1 MTQDLAIAAS
11 GIGKRYRVYRS
22 PRQRMLDWLPGES
35 RHPRYREVWALRDVS
50 FELKRGSCLGVVGA
64 NGSGKST
71 LLKILTGVAQPTT
84 GTVNVKGRVL
94 SLLELGTGFNPELTG
109 RQNVVASASLMGL
122 PAEFAAERMADIAA
136 FADIG
141 THFDH
146 PVRTYSSGMFV
157 RLAFA
162 TYMHMEPELFIVDEA
177 LSVGDLFFQQK
188 CATAMRDLRARGV
201 TLLFASH
208 DMSAVQELC
217 DEAILL
223 DRGRVVMKDS
233 PFQVITRYLSMQGE
247 RQERRPAGTETL
259 APAPRQASGAE
270 AELPAR
276 IRRDDLL
283 QGRQGMGVGGCR
295 IVALRL
301 IDRSGNTVQDVRS
314 GMEIGIQALLQAKLP
329 VEEPNFG
336 IDLADTQNRSLT
348 GAGTSNHNAWIGPL
362 VAGEERVVT
371 AWLRLSVPPGRYRL
385 SAAAGECRRLDPYHA
400 VFHDLHAE
408 FMELDVLPDASVPPF
423 EGFADIGIAV
433 ETFAMKDRCAAQ
445 VERT

>member
-1 MTQDLAIAAS
+1 
-11 GIGKRYRVYRS
+11 
-22 PRQRMLDWLPGES
+22 MLDWLPGES

-50 FELKRGSCLGVVGA
+50 FELKRGRCLGVIGS

-84 GTVNVKGRVL
+84 GTVSVKGRVL

-122 PAEFAAERMADIAA
+122 PPDFAAERMGDIAA

-141 THFDH
+141 VHFDH

-188 CATAMRDLRARGV
+188 CAVAMRNLRARGV

-208 DMSAVQELC
+208 DMTAVQELC

-223 DRGRVVMKDS
+223 DRGHVAAHGI
-233 PFQVITRYLSMQGE
+233 PTQTITRYLAIQGE
-247 RQERRPAGTETL
+247 RQSKAVSAARQPSPASTPTSQD
-259 APAPRQASGAE
+259 AGAE
-270 AELPAR
+270 KAVAEKAAAGETAAEGAGSETGLPAL

-283 QGRQGMGVGGCR
+283 QGRRGTGVGGCL
-295 IVALRL
+295 IPALRL
-301 IDRSGNTVQDVRS
+301 IDRQGNPVGQARC
-314 GMEIGIQALLQAKLP
+314 GMELGIQALIRAQGD

-336 IDLADTQNRSLT
+336 IDLVDPQGRSVMSVGSSNRDV
-348 GAGTSNHNAWIGPL
+348 WIGPL
-362 VAGEERVVT
+362 GAGEERVVT
-371 AWLRLSVPPGRYRL
+371 AWLRLAVPPGRYRL
-385 SAAAGECRRLDPYHA
+385 SVAVGECRRLDPYHA
-400 VFHDLHAE
+400 VFHDLYPE
-408 FMELDVLPDASVPPF
+408 FTELDVLPDDGAAMFDGV
-423 EGFADIGIAV
+423 ADIGIAV
-433 ETFAMKDRCAAQ
+433 ETFAMENRCAAR
-445 VERT
+445 VEPT